1 MSLPERSIL
10 QLTGQDGTA
19 EFDVDPD
26 QEVFRMTVGKEQRRF
41 KRVDLWSMVFAIAN
55 AEQQADMI
63 PVKRSEVV
71 TYRRKHNVKLKK
83 DMRKGDVVHV
93 SCEINVEKSVVEGLK
108 GMIEQQASKV
118 VDRGGLPIIGASK
131 LSTG

>member
-1 MSLPERSIL
+1 MIPEHSIL
-10 QLTGQDGTA
+10 QLTGPDGTC
-19 EFDVDPD
+19 EFNVDPD
-26 QEVFRMTVGKEQRRF
+26 QEQFKMTMGKETKRF
-41 KRVDLWSMVFAIAN
+41 RRVDLWSLTFAIAN

-63 PVKRSEVV
+63 PVRRSEVV

-83 DMRKGDVVHV
+83 DMKKGEVIHV
-93 SCEINVEKSVVEGLK
+93 SCEMNVEKTVVEGLK
-108 GMIEQQASKV
+108 GLIEQNAPKV